1 MLGYISELYH
11 THINKPQDFYY
22 LYLSKETDGFYSIS
36 GLRPQYSLNSS
47 PTYCRPVNF
56 STDNLEPIIDKLNK
70 YWTKDK
76 DNKDNIDFWRNEYEK
91 YGSCMFDVMREFEYF
106 NKIIELYEYALIN
119 NIIKKKSDKKPN
131 SNQIILI
138 IDRDFN
144 IV

>member
-1 MLGYISELYH
+1 MFGYLSELYH
-11 THINKPQDFYY
+11 THINKPEKFYY
-22 LYLSKETDGFYSIS
+22 LSLSKESDGFYSIS

-56 STDNLEPIIDKLNK
+56 SIEKLDPIIDKLNK
-70 YWTKDK
+70 YWSKDK
-76 DNKDNIDFWRNEYEK
+76 DEKKDWKHEYEK
-91 YGSCMFDVMREFEYF
+91 FGSCMFDLMTEFEYF

-138 IDRDFN
+138 IDRNFN
-144 IV
+144 FM

>member
-22 LYLSKETDGFYSIS
+22 LYLSKESDGFYSIC

-47 PTYCRPVNF
+47 PTYCRHVNF
-56 STDNLEPIIDKLNK
+56 SIDKLDPIIDKLNK
-70 YWTKDK
+70 YWTK
-76 DNKDNIDFWRNEYEK
+76 NKDNIDFWRNEYEK
-91 YGSCMFDVMREFEYF
+91 YGSCMFDVMSEFEYF